1 MKAVMVTALAV
12 VGGAL
17 LWQIGGKLSAD
28 AVGMAVG
35 VLFGILAGIPT
46 ALLLVYALRRQEATE
61 QEVEEVQP
69 GHPGRPPYGYG
80 QAPVIVLA
88 APMQS
93 PASYPQPGYGQPALP
108 GPVVDHQMPAG
119 YGMAAQRRFKMVGER
134 EEWIEE

>member
-1 MKAVMVTALAV
+1 MMTALAV

-46 ALLLVYALRRQEATE
+46 ALLLVYALRRQEAAE

-69 GHPGRPPYGYG
+69 GHSGRPPFGYG

-88 APMQS
+88 APMQN
-93 PASYPQPGYGQPALP
+93 PAGYPPPGYGQPALP

-119 YGMAAQRRFKMVGER
+119 YGIAAQRRFKMVGER